1 MTGSPVIRFVL
12 APALL
17 ATVMLGACAT
27 NAQTERQEM
36 VDAGQLTGVTSDGDT
51 VRCRTI
57 RPTGSRMSERI
68 CLTQREWDDME
79 DNARRTAEERA
90 NSQVALPLGGQRGDG
105 GQP

>member
-1 MTGSPVIRFVL
+1 MIRFVL

-27 NAQTERQEM
+27 DARTERQEM

-51 VRCRTI
+51 VRCRTL
-57 RPTGSRMSERI
+57 RPTGSRLSERV

-79 DNARRTAEERA
+79 ENARRTAEERA
-90 NSQVALPLGGQRGDG
+90 NSQVATTIGGPRGGG

>member
-1 MTGSPVIRFVL
+1 MIRCLIVS
-12 APALL
+12 ASL
-17 ATVMLGACAT
+17 ATLTLGACAT

-36 VDAGQLTGVTSDGDT
+36 VDAGQLTGVTSEGDR

-79 DNARRTAEERA
+79 ENARRTAEERA
-90 NSQVALPLGGQRGDG
+90 NSQVALPLSGPRGPGD
-105 GQP
+105 QP